1 MHSLGKISGLLMA
14 LSFLL
19 PSGEVWAQWELDN
32 GKSVVNFVSIK
43 NDTVAEIHS
52 FTSLVGYIGID
63 GKVQLG
69 IDLDSVE
76 TLVPIRNE
84 RMRELLFDTAKFPAA
99 NISAQ
104 VDPVLLAAA
113 VTGGVV
119 SADLPVT
126 LSLHGIEL
134 ALTVPVVVVGEGVGE
149 GDRRLRVLTARPVMV
164 NAADFGLGAGV
175 TALREIAGLK
185 AISAA
190 VPVTLQ
196 LVFIPAE

>member
-14 LSFLL
+14 LSFWL

-32 GKSVVNFVSIK
+32 GKSVVNFFAIK

-52 FTSLVGYIGID
+52 FTSLVGYIGVD

-84 RMRELLFDTAKFPAA
+84 RMRELLFETAKFPAA

-113 VTGGVV
+113 VNGGVV
-119 SADLPVT
+119 TADLPVT
-126 LSLHGIEL
+126 LSLHGIEQ
-134 ALTVPVVVVGEGVGE
+134 ALTVPVVVVGEG
-149 GDRRLRVLTARPVMV
+149 DQRLRVLTARPVMV

-185 AISAA
+185 AISVA

>member
-1 MHSLGKISGLLMA
+1 MNSIGKLSGLLMA
-14 LSFLL
+14 LTLL
-19 PSGEVWAQWELDN
+19 LAAGAARAQWELDN
-32 GKSVVNFVSIK
+32 DKSTVNFVSIK

-52 FTSLVGYIGID
+52 FTSLVGYIGAD

-76 TLVPIRNE
+76 TLIPIRNE

-104 VDPVLLAAA
+104 VDPAILAATA
-113 VTGGVV
+113 DGGVV
-119 SADLPVT
+119 TADLPVT
-126 LSLHGIEL
+126 LSLHGIEQTL
-134 ALTVPVVVVGEGVGE
+134 IAPVVVVGEG
-149 GDRRLRVLTARPVMV
+149 DNRLRVLTSRPVMV
-164 NAADFGLGAGV
+164 NAVDFGLDSGI

-185 AISAA
+185 AISVA

-196 LVFIPAE
+196 LVFIPAD

>member
-1 MHSLGKISGLLMA
+1 MHSLGKIIGLLMA

-19 PSGEVWAQWELDN
+19 PSGEVWAQWELDS
-32 GKSVVNFVSIK
+32 GKSAVNFVSIK

-52 FTSLVGYIGID
+52 FTSLVGYIGVD

-84 RMRELLFDTAKFPAA
+84 RMRELLFETAKFPAA

-104 VDPVLLAAA
+104 VDPVILAAA
-113 VTGGVV
+113 VDGAVV
-119 SADLPVT
+119 TADLPVT
-126 LSLHGIEL
+126 LSLHGIEQ
-134 ALTVPVVVVGEGVGE
+134 ALTVPVVVVGES
-149 GDRRLRVLTARPVMV
+149 DKRLWVLTARPVMV
-164 NAADFGLGAGV
+164 NAADFGLGGGV
-175 TALREIAGLK
+175 TALRDIAGLK
-185 AISAA
+185 AISVA

>member
-52 FTSLVGYIGID
+52 FTSLVGYIGVD

-84 RMRELLFDTAKFPAA
+84 RMRELLFETAKFPAA

-113 VTGGVV
+113 VNGGVV
-119 SADLPVT
+119 TADLPVT
-126 LSLHGIEL
+126 LSLHGIEQ
-134 ALTVPVVVVGEGVGE
+134 ALTVPVVVVGEG
-149 GDRRLRVLTARPVMV
+149 DQRLRVLTARPVMV

-185 AISAA
+185 AISVA

>member
-52 FTSLVGYIGID
+52 FTSLVGYIAID

-113 VTGGVV
+113 VSGGVV

-134 ALTVPVVVVGEGVGE
+134 ALTVPVVVVGE

>member
-1 MHSLGKISGLLMA
+1 MNSMGKISGLLMA
-14 LSFLL
+14 LTLL
-19 PSGEVWAQWELDN
+19 LAAGAAGAQWELDN
-32 GKSVVNFVSIK
+32 DKSTVNFVSIK

-52 FTSLVGYIGID
+52 FTSLVGYIDAD

-76 TLVPIRNE
+76 TLIPIRNE

-104 VDPVLLAAA
+104 VDPVILAATA
-113 VTGGVV
+113 DGGVV
-119 SADLPVT
+119 TADLPIT
-126 LSLHGIEL
+126 LSLHGIEQT
-134 ALTVPVVVVGEGVGE
+134 LTAPVVVVGEG
-149 GDRRLRVLTARPVMV
+149 DNRLRVLTSRPVMV
-164 NAADFGLGAGV
+164 NAVDFGLDSGI

-185 AISAA
+185 AISVA

-196 LVFIPAE
+196 LVFIPAD